1 MAETL
6 PQSTRLMH
14 PQFRNIHNKIFG
26 GYLMREAFELAW
38 NINYF
43 FCGNHPYFLS
53 VDYMYFYE
61 PVEIGSILSFTGQ
74 VIYTSPK
81 ALMVEVTVEVIDP
94 ASGITEVTNVS
105 YFTFTVLDKAGNS
118 LKINQI
124 LPETY
129 EEGLKYLDGYKR
141 FRLRE

>member
-1 MAETL
+1 
-6 PQSTRLMH
+6 
-14 PQFRNIHNKIFG
+14 
-26 GYLMREAFELAW
+26 
-38 NINYF
+38 
-43 FCGNHPYFLS
+43 
-53 VDYMYFYE
+53 MYFYE

-74 VIYTSPK
+74 VIYTSPR

-118 LKINQI
+118 LKINQV

-129 EEGLKYLDGYKR
+129 DEGLKYLDGFKR
-141 FRLRE
+141 FRLGEENEKII